1 MNNYFA
7 RLMAG
12 LGLVVSALSIPAY
25 SATVIDGGVIHF
37 RGAIVADPCE
47 VTPQQRQ
54 FAMSCPD
61 NNRMQTRMVSY
72 EDALNGHVTDTS
84 LATLSMKYLNPEKT
98 LAVVEIQY
106 RKRSLFRFV
115 RKRIFSDSFF
125 SRSPLRYT

>member
-25 SATVIDGGVIHF
+25 SATVVDGGVIHF

-47 VTPQQRQ
+47 VAPQKQQ
-54 FAMSCPD
+54 IAMSCPN

-72 EDALNGHVTDTS
+72 EEALNGKVSDSS
-84 LATLSMKYLNPEKT
+84 LATLNMKYLNPEKT

-106 RKRSLFRFV
+106 R
-115 RKRIFSDSFF
+115 
-125 SRSPLRYT
+125 

>member
-1 MNNYFA
+1 MTKYLA
-7 RLMAG
+7 QLATG
-12 LGLVVSALSIPAY
+12 LGLIASAFILPAY
-25 SATVIDGGVIHF
+25 SATLANGGVIHF

-72 EDALNGHVTDTS
+72 EEALNGTVTDSS

-98 LAVVEIQY
+98 LAIVQIQY
-106 RKRSLFRFV
+106 R
-115 RKRIFSDSFF
+115 
-125 SRSPLRYT
+125 